1 MPPSKPDDA
10 ASKAKEARAKEEAE
24 KKAAK
29 EARAKYM
36 KKADPATVEDTLGPD
51 ALEREWFKEGE
62 WKAGW
67 ANVEFVSE
75 RERSEPCT
83 SQRER
88 ERERAGAQRCGA
100 NRIRSSRVE
109 SGLNGDDLMLALCVI
124 CMIGRR
130 EEIFG
135 GGI

>member
-10 ASKAKEARAKEEAE
+10 AAKAAKEARAKEEAD

-36 KKADPATVEDTLGPD
+36 KKADPATVEDTLGPGE
-51 ALEREWFKEGE
+51 LEREWFKDGE

-75 RERSEPCT
+75 RASVG
-83 SQRER
+83 ER
-88 ERERAGAQRCGA
+88 EHGRQGAPARVSMRAPMRCGA
-100 NRIRSSRVE
+100 VRCDAVR
-109 SGLNGDDLMLALCVI
+109 A
-124 CMIGRR
+124 
-130 EEIFG
+130 
-135 GGI
+135 